1 MYLKRMLTESAKGS
15 RCSNFME
22 SPPPDL
28 PPRPILLILPSL
40 PGSRCDNAGNAVLT
54 NMDSSIYVNIFFNA
68 VGLILYPAKI
78 PEIITYPLKKMAK
91 SNSFN

>member
-1 MYLKRMLTESAKGS
+1 MLTESAKGS

-22 SPPPDL
+22 SLPPDL

-40 PGSRCDNAGNAVLT
+40 PGSRCDKAGNAEPT
-54 NMDSSIYVNIFFNA
+54 SIDSSKYVNIFFNA
-68 VGLILYPAKI
+68 VSFILFTAKI
-78 PEIITYPLKKMAK
+78 PEIGSYLFKKMAK